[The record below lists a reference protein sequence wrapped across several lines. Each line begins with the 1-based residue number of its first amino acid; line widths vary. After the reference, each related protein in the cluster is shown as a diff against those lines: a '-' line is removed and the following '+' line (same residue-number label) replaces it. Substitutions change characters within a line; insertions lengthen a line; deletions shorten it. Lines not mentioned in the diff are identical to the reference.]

1 MKADEYGYVFSYF
14 FAPRSSI
21 WQKRCPDV
29 HFIRSSLCMIR
40 NSVCIEVIVTSEEST
55 HFDGLNNTGYL
66 VFKESV
72 WSKFEDL
79 CQQYLEYKSLKMTAK
94 CS

>member
-1 MKADEYGYVFSYF
+1 
-14 FAPRSSI
+14 
-21 WQKRCPDV
+21 
-29 HFIRSSLCMIR
+29 MIR

-72 WSKFEDL
+72 NSQWKNRFQRVPLLTRDFLFSFTL
-79 CQQYLEYKSLKMTAK
+79 
-94 CS
+94 